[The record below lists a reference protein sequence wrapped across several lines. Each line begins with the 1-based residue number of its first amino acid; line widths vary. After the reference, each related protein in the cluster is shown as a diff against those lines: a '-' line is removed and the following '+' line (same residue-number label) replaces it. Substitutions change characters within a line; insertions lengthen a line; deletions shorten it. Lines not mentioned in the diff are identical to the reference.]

1 MHMNEN
7 VKIFIIATLVIAF
20 VLFLP
25 SLIESAKLL
34 SPEAGFA
41 DEKAAEE
48 ILDDKSNNETQ
59 PILEDDEKK
68 KIKRKIRYCSEEE
81 VPQEVM
87 PADEFDM
94 KILPDDDN

>member
-1 MHMNEN
+1 MNEN

-59 PILEDDEKK
+59 PILEDDEKEEDQ
-68 KIKRKIRYCSEEE
+68 ILPEEE
-81 VPQEVM
+81 VPEEVM

>member
-1 MHMNEN
+1 MNEN

-59 PILEDDEKK
+59 PILEDDEKEEDK
-68 KIKRKIRYCSEEE
+68 EEDQILPEEE

-87 PADEFDM
+87 PAD
-94 KILPDDDN
+94 

>member
-59 PILEDDEKK
+59 PILEDDEKEEDGVSYGSLK
-68 KIKRKIRYCSEEE
+68 ESFSNPYKGGHQLVIR
-81 VPQEVM
+81 VQKGV
-87 PADEFDM
+87 
-94 KILPDDDN
+94 

>member
-1 MHMNEN
+1 MNEN

-48 ILDDKSNNETQ
+48 ILDDKSNNENTSFLFQ
-59 PILEDDEKK
+59 MEKTNK
-68 KIKRKIRYCSEEE
+68 ATMEKTASIR
-81 VPQEVM
+81 
-87 PADEFDM
+87 
-94 KILPDDDN
+94 

>member
-1 MHMNEN
+1 MNEN

-59 PILEDDEKK
+59 PILEDDEKEQETEEDQ
-68 KIKRKIRYCSEEE
+68 ILPEEE